1 MGRIGL
7 CRHAEVLAPYCSK
20 MFSSL
25 QCTMQVLESESLSS
39 FCATAMEEKASDAAS
54 TANTNASVFRVVMM
68 SLPTSFV

>member
-1 MGRIGL
+1 
-7 CRHAEVLAPYCSK
+7 
-20 MFSSL
+20 
-25 QCTMQVLESESLSS
+25 MQVLESDSLSS